1 MKFSKIME
9 TCIYSS
15 DLKEMKEFYQDKLGL
30 ELVSE
35 EMGRHVFF
43 KVGKNM
49 LLIFNPKVTMHEKET
64 KHGAITPPSMNHFA
78 LEIKKD
84 DFHTIKMDILNK
96 NIEIEKEVTWK
107 NGGLSIY
114 FRDPAG
120 NLVEIITDNFWPI
133 Q

>member
-1 MKFSKIME
+1 ME

-64 KHGAITPPSMNHFA
+64 KHGAITPPAMNHFA
-78 LEIKKD
+78 FEIEKD
-84 DFHTIKMDILNK
+84 DFHTIKIDILNK

>member
-1 MKFSKIME
+1 MKFTKIME

-15 DLKEMKEFYQDKLGL
+15 NLKEMKEFYQDKLGL
-30 ELVSE
+30 EVVSE

-43 KVGKNM
+43 NVGKNM

-64 KHGAITPPSMNHFA
+64 KHGAITPPAMNHFA
-78 LEIKKD
+78 FEIKKD
-84 DFHTIKMDILNK
+84 DFQATKMDILNK

-120 NLVEIITDNFWPI
+120 NLVEIITDNLWQI